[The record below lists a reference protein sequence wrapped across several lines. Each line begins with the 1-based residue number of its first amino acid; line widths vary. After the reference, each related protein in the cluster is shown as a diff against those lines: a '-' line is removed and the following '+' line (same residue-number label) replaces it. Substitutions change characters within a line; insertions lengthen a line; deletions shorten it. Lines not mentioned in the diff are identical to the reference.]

1 MCEKLLLRSK
11 ITHDR
16 NIQIYKKEMIPLTK
30 EEKISYHKQKI
41 DDDFIKFEI
50 TVITQENIELL
61 RIICVI

>member
-1 MCEKLLLRSK
+1 
-11 ITHDR
+11 
-16 NIQIYKKEMIPLTK
+16 MIPLTK